1 MFGLIALRTSA
12 VFIASCP
19 TSAVNGM
26 REREFGIEPIV
37 PAVSSVETCYKA
49 SVPSPLRV
57 LLEASCL
64 ADGRREA
71 GIGRYARQLAES
83 LHAITDLEVT
93 ASVPASSAWN
103 ESRPGRFLHA
113 QPQVLKDAIA
123 RHPHL
128 VHGVGGEP
136 VLGFPFARQVVTL
149 HDVELWRGPASAGIP
164 ASARGF
170 YASMLAPA
178 LRLCAAVIAVSE
190 TTRQEAIDTLRLDPA
205 RVHVVPNGVSAGF
218 SGRPKLRDA
227 RVAEAMG
234 LEGAFVLW
242 VGSLRARDPRKGLD
256 TLLDAM
262 EILGDAAPPLALAGA
277 LGPEADRL
285 AADAWRR
292 KVQLV
297 LCGSVD
303 DADLA
308 SLYRQAAVM
317 VVPST
322 HEGFGLTALEAM
334 ASAVPVVATAV
345 GSLPDLLRDVGFLVP
360 SADPRALAEALDE
373 VLTDPV
379 RSARMRHAGLVR
391 AAEYTWTNTAEMT
404 ADVYWELAST
414 GGAARSR

>member
-1 MFGLIALRTSA
+1 VSSA
-12 VFIASCP
+12 SK
-19 TSAVNGM
+19 
-26 REREFGIEPIV
+26 PIV

-49 SVPSPLRV
+49 SMPSPLRV

-71 GIGRYARQLAES
+71 GIGRYARQLADAFR
-83 LHAITDLEVT
+83 AITDLEIT
-93 ASVPASSAWN
+93 ESVPASSAWN

-113 QPQVLKDAIA
+113 QPHVLRDAMA
-123 RHPHL
+123 THPHL
-128 VHGVGGEP
+128 IHGVGGEP
-136 VLGFPFARQVVTL
+136 VLGFPLSRQVVTI
-149 HDVELWRGPASAGIP
+149 HDVELWRGPASQGVTG
-164 ASARGF
+164 SARGA

-178 LRLCAAVIAVSE
+178 LRLCAAAIAVSE
-190 TTRQEAIDTLRLDPA
+190 TTREEAIATLRLDPA
-205 RVHVVPNGVSAGF
+205 RVHVVPNGVSAAF

-227 RVAEAMG
+227 RIAEAAG

-256 TLLDAM
+256 TLMDALG
-262 EILGDAAPPLALAGA
+262 ILGDNAPPLAMVGA

-292 KVQLV
+292 RLQLV

-308 SLYRQAAVM
+308 SLYRQASVV

-345 GSLPDLLRDVGFLVP
+345 GNLPDLLGDAGIMVP
-360 SADPRALAEALDE
+360 SADPAALAQAVDD

-379 RSARMRHAGLVR
+379 RSARMRHAGIAR

-404 ADVYWELAST
+404 ADVYWEIART
-414 GGAARSR
+414 GGTARR